1 MCSERK
7 NERNAFIK
15 MTISCYLESKD
26 LSCQW
31 VSQSALSTL
40 VHTTKNYFFQDT
52 VVVVEYSQGKKEGEP
67 RALISFWLATSTYN
81 FDEMIKKIFTTYFQ
95 LSTYICKYLQQKIL
109 ILTKRVTC
117 VLQNCIHPPVI
128 QVIFTFVFLF

>member
-1 MCSERK
+1 MCSGIMKERK
-7 NERNAFIK
+7 KERNAFIK

-52 VVVVEYSQGKKEGEP
+52 VVVVEYSEGKKEGEP
-67 RALISFWLATSTYN
+67 RALISFWLATITYN
-81 FDEMIKKIFTTYFQ
+81 FDEMIKKKSPNEFGLKPAI
-95 LSTYICKYLQQKIL
+95 KK
-109 ILTKRVTC
+109 
-117 VLQNCIHPPVI
+117 P
-128 QVIFTFVFLF
+128 